1 MSDFSY
7 QTVKQDWGVDELVI
21 RLQHLRVQSMEIR
34 QRLDQSPSYRTPT
47 ILLYDY
53 SPRALATAR

>member
-7 QTVKQDWGVDELVI
+7 QTAKPDWSVDELVTKL
-21 RLQHLRVQSMEIR
+21 RHLRVQSLETR